1 MNSNP
6 TLSISIVDFARLMP
20 LVSSPIAKT
29 APAVV
34 DQLDEKL
41 AAANLV
47 TPQEMLPN
55 VVTMNSKVL
64 LSSPGWSASREY
76 RLVYPSDVTCPTGD
90 LSVFSTLGAQ
100 LLAAVTGTR
109 FVVGTGPSSRLI
121 DLLAISYQPE
131 AAGHWEL

>member
-6 TLSISIVDFARLMP
+6 TLSVVDFARLMP
-20 LVSSPIAKT
+20 LVSSPVART

-47 TPQEMLPN
+47 TPQEMLPS
-55 VVTMNSKVL
+55 VVTMNSKFL
-64 LSSPGWSASREY
+64 LSSPGWSVSREY
-76 RLVYPSDVTCPTGD
+76 RLVYPSDVTCPTGE

-100 LLAAVTGTR
+100 LLAAVTGSR

-121 DLLAISYQPE
+121 DLLAITYQPE